1 MHWLS
6 FIAGV
11 VSAFGMSV
19 AFLIFAMW
27 HNKRYPLVKP
37 EPEEQILAAETT
49 IHCPPAYGLRVVK

>member
-37 EPEEQILAAETT
+37 EPEETILAAETIVT
-49 IHCPPAYGLRVVK
+49 AHPNVIRMVRP